1 MHGPNEFNIFH
12 VINLHTTSINLC
24 LTTCHQKIIM
34 QTFHSQL
41 HFTIWSYITHI
52 HFTIYTHSFHKLTQQ
67 QSNFIHFRCI
77 ITSLLNYVQ
86 KFEKMSKI
94 MQENQMWNLQ
104 LVTQQEND
112 KYANMTHLIVMNQ
125 IT

>member
-1 MHGPNEFNIFH
+1 M
-12 VINLHTTSINLC
+12 SI
-24 LTTCHQKIIM
+24 
-34 QTFHSQL
+34 
-41 HFTIWSYITHI
+41 
-52 HFTIYTHSFHKLTQQ
+52 
-67 QSNFIHFRCI
+67 
-77 ITSLLNYVQ
+77 LNYVP

-112 KYANMTHLIVMNQ
+112 KYANMTHLIIMNQ